1 MNAAADTGDARPPD
15 AAGDSNARQY
25 RQYQLVAAEL
35 AAALGAQLAAAGA
48 RAATVE
54 SCTGGGIAA
63 ALTAVPGASDWFDY
77 GFVTYSNA
85 AKTAAVGVPA
95 ALIREHGAVSA
106 EVASAMAE
114 GGLHRS
120 GADYC
125 VAVTGVAGPGGGTP
139 RHPVGAVYFGW
150 AGRGRATVTA
160 RADFDG
166 DRDAIRRQT
175 VVRALAGL
183 RDFIAAAAATTAA
196 DTTVTA
202 DATATATAP
211 AAPPNG
217 L

>member
-1 MNAAADTGDARPPD
+1 M
-15 AAGDSNARQY
+15 
-25 RQYQLVAAEL
+25 
-35 AAALGAQLAAAGA
+35 
-48 RAATVE
+48 
-54 SCTGGGIAA
+54 
-63 ALTAVPGASDWFDY
+63 
-77 GFVTYSNA
+77 
-85 AKTAAVGVPA
+85 PA
-95 ALIREHGAVSA
+95 ALIRAHGAVSA

-183 RDFIAAAAATTAA
+183 RDFIAAAAATPA
-196 DTTVTA
+196 A
-202 DATATATAP
+202 DATAANANANAATA

>member
-1 MNAAADTGDARPPD
+1 MNAADANAGDARPSD

-25 RQYQLVAAEL
+25 RQYQLATEL

-95 ALIREHGAVSA
+95 ALIRARGAVSA
-106 EVASAMAE
+106 EVAAAMAE
-114 GGLHRS
+114 GGLRRS

-150 AGRGRATVTA
+150 AGRGRSTVTA

-166 DRDAIRRQT
+166 DRAAIRRQT
-175 VVRALAGL
+175 VAGALAGL
-183 RDFIAAAAATTAA
+183 RDFIAAAPAATAA
-196 DTTVTA
+196 DTTAAANV
-202 DATATATAP
+202 TATATAP
-211 AAPPNG
+211 AAPSNG